1 MKDVYVMSEYD
12 NVMFVMNGII
22 LGFEGFKIVSG
33 KYVLVFFEV
42 LEKVKVIVK
51 EIDELL
57 GLCEGDDK

>member
-22 LGFEGFKIVSG
+22 LCFEGFKIVSG

-57 GLCEGDDK
+57 GLCEGDNK